1 MSLRSVWLYHHHT
14 GKAYTEKK
22 MNNQSREQIKKSLIE
37 VYNKIY
43 TDNMEQIRSGNI
55 EIDHFLATGENDA

>member
-1 MSLRSVWLYHHHT
+1 
-14 GKAYTEKK
+14 
-22 MNNQSREQIKKSLIE
+22 MNNQSQEQIKKSLIE